1 MERIIYKELII
12 YVSQLVNLVKF
23 KTTSNFCPLATDSK
37 PGGNRRFSSPPPH
50 SAPHGWSSTQPPSI
64 ASILPLSVIHAISKC
79 SAALPVCSNSKSRWV
94 LAGEFADHLA
104 GAIGDCHLKIFGQV
118 VMHSCCLEIFLDPK
132 LFKIFK
138 TKLPSS
144 TPSYAFPIHLVAVD
158 LSKANPL
165 KL

>member
-64 ASILPLSVIHAISKC
+64 ASILPLLSVIHAISKC
-79 SAALPVCSNSKSRWV
+79 SAALPVCSNSKSR
-94 LAGEFADHLA
+94 GPR
-104 GAIGDCHLKIFGQV
+104 GRIRRPPRRCHRRLPPDNFCQV
-118 VMHSCCLEIFLDPK
+118 VMHSCLEIFLDPK

-138 TKLPSS
+138 TKLSS
-144 TPSYAFPIHLVAVD
+144 
-158 LSKANPL
+158 
-165 KL
+165 